1 MSAAPRTDWI
11 WIRHAPVQGQEARY
25 FGRLD
30 VNAEPVHPGV
40 AAGIARRL
48 PAVAVWLGSPLMR
61 ARMMGLALRDGVDP
75 IAIPDFSEQDYGLWQ
90 GRSHNDVFNANRTL
104 DWTNPADIRPPEG
117 ESFADVCVRVA
128 AAIDRLSAHYAGH
141 SIVAL
146 GHQTTIRAA
155 IGHALGLAP
164 ATMMRIDVAPMSL
177 TRLTH
182 RNVNGEAQWN
192 VGGLNAEFGL
202 T

>member
-30 VNAEPVHPGV
+30 VNAEPVHGAI

-48 PAVAVWLGSPLMR
+48 PPVAVWVGSPLIR
-61 ARMMGLALRDGVDP
+61 ARMAALALRDGVDP

-90 GRSHNDVFNANRTL
+90 GRSHNDVFNANRVL

-128 AAIDRLSAHYAGH
+128 AAIDRLTVHYAGH

-146 GHQTTIRAA
+146 GHQTTVRAA

-164 ATMMRIDVAPMSL
+164 ATLMRVDVAPLSM

-182 RNVNGEAQWN
+182 RNINGVSQWN
-192 VGGLNAEFGL
+192 VGGMNAEFGI

>member
-25 FGRLD
+25 FGHLD
-30 VNAEPVHPGV
+30 VNAEAVHPGV
-40 AAGIARRL
+40 AAALARRL
-48 PAVAVWLGSPLMR
+48 PPVAVWVGSPLIR
-61 ARMMGLALRDGVDP
+61 ARMMALALREGADP
-75 IAIPDFSEQDYGLWQ
+75 IAIPDFIEQDYGLWQ
-90 GRSHNDVFNANRTL
+90 GRSHNDVYAANRTL
-104 DWTNPADIRPPEG
+104 DWANPAEIRPPEG

-128 AAIDRLSAHYAGH
+128 AAIDRLSEHYAGH

-155 IGHALGLAP
+155 IAHALDLTP
-164 ATMMRIDVAPMSL
+164 AKVMRVEVAPLSM
-177 TRLTH
+177 TRLT
-182 RNVNGEAQWN
+182 RRLVNGEVQWG

-202 T
+202 S

>member
-30 VNAEPVHPGV
+30 VSAEPVHPGI
-40 AAGIARRL
+40 AAGLARRL
-48 PAVAVWLGSPLMR
+48 PPVAVWVASPLVR
-61 ARMMGLALRDGVDP
+61 ARMTALALRDGVDP

-90 GRSHNDVFNANRTL
+90 GRSHNDVYNANRTL
-104 DWTNPADIRPPEG
+104 DWANPADIRPPEG

-141 SIVAL
+141 SIVAM
-146 GHQTTIRAA
+146 GHQTTVRAA
-155 IGHALGLAP
+155 VAHAMDLTP
-164 ATMMRIDVAPMSL
+164 AASMRIDVAPLSM
-177 TRLTH
+177 TRLTV
-182 RNVNGEAQWN
+182 RQVNGAAQWS
-192 VGGLNAEFGL
+192 VGLVNAEFGL